1 VRREDREN
9 IVTFE
14 SDVIDLSGID
24 LAALSE
30 VPSAALR
37 AAILRVRAELSGH
50 GDQSAAY
57 AGFRSSLP
65 TKRQEDQDLAGSDPA
80 DEDTDALR

>member
-1 VRREDREN
+1 VRHEDQEN

-37 AAILRVRAELSGH
+37 AAIVRVRAELSGH
-50 GDQSAAY
+50 DDQSAVY
-57 AGFRSSLP
+57 AGFRSSLRARR
-65 TKRQEDQDLAGSDPA
+65 TDGQDSVGNDEAG
-80 DEDTDALR
+80 EDTEALR